1 MGRISDGSPE
11 GRVRGPE
18 EEEGELR
25 RQRWLAVQCGASLCF
40 CFLAGTFVSSLL
52 VPVRASARSFPATV
66 CCFLFFFPLSASFL
80 AAFLVRYWSVH
91 GFTSSRRKK
100 EGAGNQRRKSK
111 GKKKDSKQR
120 RREEKRRGSV
130 SNNSLM

>member
-25 RQRWLAVQCGASLCF
+25 RQRWLVVRCGASLCF

-66 CCFLFFFPLSASFL
+66 CAVSCFFFRFQRAFWRRFWCVIGRFMVSP
-80 AAFLVRYWSVH
+80 AAEERKKVQGTTGGNPKEKRKIVSGGGV
-91 GFTSSRRKK
+91 RRKG
-100 EGAGNQRRKSK
+100 EDLSQTT
-111 GKKKDSKQR
+111 
-120 RREEKRRGSV
+120 
-130 SNNSLM
+130 L